1 MAEVDLAA
9 SLKRQAALRALDYVQ
24 DGMLLGLGSGST
36 AAFFV
41 AELGLRVAAGL
52 RVVGVPTSRDAEQ
65 LASRSGVPLTDLTA
79 AASIDLTVDGADEI
93 ETGTLNLTKGRGGA
107 LVREKLV
114 AHASAQEII
123 IADQSKLVAHLGERS
138 ELPVAVVPFGW
149 ERTAREIEGLG
160 CRALRRLCAD
170 GTAVVSDD
178 GLYLLDCRFP
188 PIADP
193 EQLAGSLKRIVGV
206 VEHGLFLHM
215 TARAI
220 VAGVERVQVLEP
232 AER

>member
-1 MAEVDLAA
+1 MSEA
-9 SLKRQAALRALDYVQ
+9 S
-24 DGMLLGLGSGST
+24 
-36 AAFFV
+36 
-41 AELGLRVAAGL
+41 
-52 RVVGVPTSRDAEQ
+52 
-65 LASRSGVPLTDLTA
+65 
-79 AASIDLTVDGADEI
+79 
-93 ETGTLNLTKGRGGA
+93 
-107 LVREKLV
+107 
-114 AHASAQEII
+114 
-123 IADQSKLVAHLGERS
+123 
-138 ELPVAVVPFGW
+138 LPVAVVPFGW

-220 VAGVERVQVLEP
+220 VAGVERVQVLAP